1 MEQAV
6 KLYTM
11 RPRGGERNGLCD
23 LIAVVEK
30 KLGRGLK
37 MVEIGSYAGESS
49 EIWAQSGVFDKIVC
63 VDAWMNGYDSSDY
76 ASNTTELAEKK
87 FDEIAAKYP
96 CIEKKKCDSITAA
109 KDFEDGSL
117 DLVYIDAMH
126 TYDAVKTD
134 IEAWLPKV
142 RKGGI
147 ISGHDYQKGWDG
159 VVLAVNEKFGKPEMT
174 FEDSSWLVFVGEKKN
189 G

>member
-1 MEQAV
+1 MEQEV

-63 VDAWMNGYDSSDY
+63 VDAWMNGWNEQAK

-87 FDEIAAKYP
+87 FDEVAAKYP
-96 CIEKKKCDSITAA
+96 CIEKMKCTSNEAVEKFA
-109 KDFEDGSL
+109 DGSL
-117 DLVYIDAMH
+117 DLVYIDANH
-126 TYDAVKTD
+126 TYEAVKTD

-147 ISGHDYQKGWDG
+147 ISWHDYRRRWSG
-159 VVLAVNEKFGKPEMT
+159 VMNAVDEKFGNPDQT
-174 FEDSSWLVFVGEKKN
+174 FEDSSWIVEVR
-189 G
+189 